1 MKKLLTFAMSLMLA
15 VTMFAQNDVTQFLG
29 IPVDGTKSEMIG
41 KLKAKGFITS
51 SLKDG
56 VLEGEFNG
64 RDVEIH
70 VVTNNNKVYRIYVA
84 DRYAI
89 SEEQIKI
96 RFNKLCEQFY
106 NNGKYMRP
114 DNLDDFTIPE
124 DEDLDIEMLMNKK
137 RYEAAF
143 YQLPIVT
150 DTIAE
155 QNYFKEKYLSKYTEA
170 ELENPTEQIK
180 LDLEKVVIEYAKER
194 SFMKPVWFFISKD
207 SYDEYRINMYYD
219 NRYNQANGDD
229 L

>member
-29 IPVDGTKSEMIG
+29 IPVDGTKSEMIR
-41 KLKAKGFITS
+41 KLKAKGFTTS
-51 SLKDG
+51 SILDG
-56 VLEGEFNG
+56 ALEGEFNG
-64 RDVEIH
+64 SDVIVS
-70 VVTNNNKVYRIYVA
+70 VVTNNNKVYRVFVE
-84 DRYAI
+84 DSNVV

-96 RFNKLCEQFY
+96 RFNKLCEQFGE
-106 NNGKYMRP
+106 NKKYISI
-114 DNLDDFTIPE
+114 NDFIIPE
-124 DEDLDIEMLMNKK
+124 EEDLDYEMLVNKK
-137 RYEAAF
+137 SYEAVF

-180 LDLEKVVIEYAKER
+180 LDLEKVLKEYAKER
-194 SFMKPVWFFISKD
+194 SLMKPVWFKIYKNMIGR
-207 SYDEYRINMYYD
+207 YKILMYYD
-219 NRYNQANGDD
+219 NKYNEANGDD